1 MRGIELRHPMHG
13 THPIIMTHV
22 LKHAREHGLLLM
34 PSGKY
39 RHIIRLL
46 PPLTIEPETL
56 TAGLDILKEV
66 LMALPDELPET

>member
-1 MRGIELRHPMHG
+1 LRHPTHG
-13 THPIIMTHV
+13 THPSIMTYV
-22 LKHAREHGLLLM
+22 LKKAREQGLLLM

-56 TAGLDILKEV
+56 TAGLNILKEV
-66 LMALPDELPET
+66 LASIPNDAPNL

>member
-1 MRGIELRHPMHG
+1 MRGIELRHPTHG
-13 THPIIMTHV
+13 THPSIIVYV
-22 LKHAREHGLLLM
+22 LKKAREQGLLLM

-56 TAGLDILKEV
+56 TAGLNILKEV
-66 LMALPDELPET
+66 LVSIPNDAPNL